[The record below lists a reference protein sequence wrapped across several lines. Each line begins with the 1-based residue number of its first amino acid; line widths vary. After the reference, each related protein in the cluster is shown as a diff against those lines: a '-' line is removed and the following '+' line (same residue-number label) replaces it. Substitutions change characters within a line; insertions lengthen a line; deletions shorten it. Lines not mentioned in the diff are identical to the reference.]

1 MARVHDRCVAIKLA
15 IGAAFCAPL
24 LLASANSAGK
34 EIVVS
39 QGDCASGVH
48 LVASDARLS
57 EVLKELSETLG
68 FQLEFKARSDPL
80 INLDISR
87 PAAEL
92 VAGLSPSESV
102 IVTHAQDPRC
112 PRQYR
117 IVKVWVLPAAK
128 NDSTPASAPT
138 LQSAPPAS
146 PAATV
151 LSSPEQ
157 IRRVEEMSK
166 LRKQLYDAYI
176 KAHGVPPPS
185 QEEEN
190 AN

>member
-1 MARVHDRCVAIKLA
+1 MA

-24 LLASANSAGK
+24 LLASAHSAGK
-34 EIVVS
+34 KIVVS

-57 EVLKELSETLG
+57 DVLKQLSETLG
-68 FQLEFKARSDPL
+68 FQLEFKGTSDPV
-80 INLDISR
+80 ISIDVSR
-87 PAAEL
+87 PAPEL

-117 IVKVWVLPAAK
+117 IVKVWVLPGAKSDAAPPP
-128 NDSTPASAPT
+128 TTRAVPAIPSAP
-138 LQSAPPAS
+138 
-146 PAATV
+146 TV

-166 LRKQLYDAYI
+166 LRKELYDAYV

-190 AN
+190 AK